1 MILDLKNISP
11 LIEKQFP
18 AFYLEEGDNF
28 LQFVKAYYEWLDL
41 EGPIG
46 QSRTLPETTDID
58 ETAEKYVDYF
68 FNKYLHGIPKNI
80 LGNKRLLEKHILDLY
95 RSKGSIEG
103 LKLLFRFLYKQEV
116 QIYIPE
122 VDILRLSDGKWVRK
136 KYLEISNMP
145 LNYTFN
151 NQFIKGTTT
160 GAIGYVEST
169 LKFYLGNQINHVL
182 YITNIIPN
190 ADGKEFIPGEYIK
203 HDNIDLRDC
212 PHILGSP
219 VSAVVVDS
227 SSDFSVGDVL
237 ITNSASGERLK
248 FQVSKLKD
256 SSLLQ
261 GYISF
266 KLVDGGFGYALD
278 SPVTITYGTATTG
291 TGADFYIGAIA
302 NTRPFTYNTNLLNPV
317 ANILLDSVSY
327 GSTLNGAF
335 EGTIIQ
341 SALTNQVMN
350 IGTITKLAGVTSGDH
365 NYNGSVIP
373 SIIDNRIY
381 GYGIQDAK
389 GKIWGGDAEVTGN
402 LSTGN
407 GVIESVIVVSSG
419 LGFNSNSESVKVYNL
434 NNTQLEANLE
444 IIINGVGN
452 EEGFWKNNDGFLN
465 SNKFIQDSYY
475 YQEYSYEIQIEK
487 SFEKYIDI
495 LKKVMHPVGNK
506 VFGKA
511 LITDIS
517 SFTGSLTVDDDSI
530 TQSS

>member
-1 MILDLKNISP
+1 
-11 LIEKQFP
+11 
-18 AFYLEEGDNF
+18 
-28 LQFVKAYYEWLDL
+28 
-41 EGPIG
+41 
-46 QSRTLPETTDID
+46 
-58 ETAEKYVDYF
+58 
-68 FNKYLHGIPKNI
+68 
-80 LGNKRLLEKHILDLY
+80 
-95 RSKGSIEG
+95 
-103 LKLLFRFLYKQEV
+103 
-116 QIYIPE
+116 
-122 VDILRLSDGKWVRK
+122 
-136 KYLEISNMP
+136 
-145 LNYTFN
+145 
-151 NQFIKGTTT
+151 
-160 GAIGYVEST
+160 
-169 LKFYLGNQINHVL
+169 
-182 YITNIIPN
+182 
-190 ADGKEFIPGEYIK
+190 
-203 HDNIDLRDC
+203 
-212 PHILGSP
+212 
-219 VSAVVVDS
+219 
-227 SSDFSVGDVL
+227 
-237 ITNSASGERLK
+237 
-248 FQVSKLKD
+248 
-256 SSLLQ
+256 
-261 GYISF
+261 
-266 KLVDGGFGYALD
+266 
-278 SPVTITYGTATTG
+278 
-291 TGADFYIGAIA
+291 
-302 NTRPFTYNTNLLNPV
+302 
-317 ANILLDSVSY
+317 
-327 GSTLNGAF
+327 
-335 EGTIIQ
+335 
-341 SALTNQVMN
+341 MN